1 VDAGLILSGVVG
13 LIAGGV
19 GSLVAPW
26 VHWGLEKRREKLRR
40 RRALIDNTRAFFSG
54 PVLTRK
60 NYRDSF
66 VCTAI
71 RPYLSKEVRDNI
83 GAHNTTGGE
92 QLIKERVLQELMAL
106 ERKWKLI

>member
-1 VDAGLILSGVVG
+1 MNTGPILSGTIG
-13 LIAGGV
+13 LITGAV

-26 VHWGLEKRREKLRR
+26 IHWGIEKRREKLRR
-40 RRALIDNTRAFFSG
+40 RALIDNTGAFFSG

-60 NYRDSF
+60 NYSDSLAY
-66 VCTAI
+66 TAI
-71 RPYLSKEVRDNI
+71 RPYLSKEATDNI

-92 QLIKERVLQELMAL
+92 QLIKEHVLQELMAL